1 MELVRLPGSD
11 IPRRLTF
18 YLAMEEYVAR
28 EMPSGR
34 DYFFTWQSD
43 PTVIAG
49 RNQLMEAEADT
60 GYCRANGIALVRRKS
75 GGGCVY
81 SDMGNLMMSCVTDGG
96 QVGFIFD
103 RYLRRVALA
112 LSKRGIAAQVTG
124 RNDITVGGRK
134 VSGNAFLML
143 PEGRCIIH
151 GTLLCET
158 DLQMME
164 RALTPTAAKLK
175 SKGVASVRSRVVN
188 LKEITGLGVAEMRR
202 WMEQEMCDSETVLRQ
217 DDVELINEIEKTYID
232 PCFVNG
238 KNPPFTVTRSVMSSG
253 GEVCIKADVRNGI
266 IKNVALTGDF
276 LAAGNP
282 AEVVNNAL
290 SGHRFIEEEA
300 LQALKDV
307 DMERYITGLT
317 AEKMIKIL
325 FKP

>member
-34 DYFFTWQSD
+34 DYFFTWQSE

-124 RNDITVGGRK
+124 RNDINVGGRK
-134 VSGNAFLML
+134 V
-143 PEGRCIIH
+143 
-151 GTLLCET
+151 
-158 DLQMME
+158 
-164 RALTPTAAKLK
+164 
-175 SKGVASVRSRVVN
+175 
-188 LKEITGLGVAEMRR
+188 
-202 WMEQEMCDSETVLRQ
+202 
-217 DDVELINEIEKTYID
+217 
-232 PCFVNG
+232 
-238 KNPPFTVTRSVMSSG
+238 
-253 GEVCIKADVRNGI
+253 
-266 IKNVALTGDF
+266 
-276 LAAGNP
+276 
-282 AEVVNNAL
+282 
-290 SGHRFIEEEA
+290 
-300 LQALKDV
+300 
-307 DMERYITGLT
+307 
-317 AEKMIKIL
+317 
-325 FKP
+325 